1 MHSLGP
7 TSLKRFFYSHYFVTG
22 IRLTVGVLLVVTVGY
37 LLTDALT
44 ASVAALGATYV
55 AFIDRPAPMWLR
67 AKEMFAGA
75 LLGAMGVSLTGY
87 ALANPIVLTITMTGL
102 AFFFSMLVVYGNRG
116 ATIGLACMTLAII
129 TMPSGLTPDKVVGY
143 SLVSVA
149 GALGYIAYSM
159 VSGKLLQL
167 REERQ
172 ALSVALF
179 ATAQYVRARARMYE
193 SGIDIDQG
201 YRSMITA
208 QAQMIAAH
216 QGARDAM
223 LGHMSAKSVHKSR
236 ARLMLWNVMV
246 DMSALVDLV
255 ISTQADYTLLHR
267 KLQQPVALRLMQGA
281 LADMADALEHLM
293 VTVSSRKPRTASEVP
308 DDNLRGLARELQML
322 KDQGLSATEPE
333 AYAIAAH
340 IYQRLTKMQAI
351 VQRMATQPETA
362 ANRQIVVEPLQPT
375 FLERSLSSLMSTQP
389 FRIELFI
396 SNLTLDSSAFRYALR
411 VSLAVALAMV
421 AGMYVP
427 DTGVHGYWITL
438 TVIVIMKPAY
448 SLSQQRNANRL
459 IGTLMGCALVFGLLH
474 ITTNSNILLGVFAV
488 AFMLCFVF
496 FVTSNYRI
504 YSMFVSITVLL
515 ALHAILP
522 HTENLPTERAIDTVI
537 GSLIAL
543 ACSHVL
549 PWWESRSLP
558 GLAANAIKANQRLLQ
573 ATIGV
578 LRQVSPN
585 PEQSP
590 EINWQGARH
599 NMQIAFSNFA
609 QGFARMMAE
618 PTSKQDHVSQYN
630 SLLVLVHVMA
640 AEIVNMLKQA
650 EVYPSATQQIASALE
665 QVGQA
670 LDSKNPESITQPDTQ
685 NLGEPLPDW
694 AYAVRQLRESTR
706 DAIAVWKQLNIALK

>member
-1 MHSLGP
+1 MPP
-7 TSLKRFFYSHYFVTG
+7 TWLHRQASAD
-22 IRLTVGVLLVVTVGY
+22 VVARQG
-37 LLTDALT
+37 
-44 ASVAALGATYV
+44 
-55 AFIDRPAPMWLR
+55 
-67 AKEMFAGA
+67 MFAGA

-179 ATAQYVRARARMYE
+179 ATAQYLRARARMYE
-193 SGIDIDQG
+193 NGVDIDRG
-201 YRSMITA
+201 YRAMITT

-223 LGHMSAKSVHKSR
+223 LGHMSTQSVGKSR

-255 ISTQADYTLLHR
+255 ISTQTDYTLLHQR
-267 KLQQPVALRLMQGA
+267 LQKSPALGFMRGA
-281 LADMADALEHLM
+281 LAGMADELDRLM
-293 VTVSSRKPRTASEVP
+293 VAVGSGKPVLALQAPDNHLHRLASE
-308 DDNLRGLARELQML
+308 LQTL
-322 KDQGLSATEPE
+322 KDSGFALTEPE
-333 AYAIAAH
+333 TYAIAAH
-340 IYQRLTKMQAI
+340 ICQRLTKMQEI
-351 VQRMATQPETA
+351 VQRMASQPETA
-362 ANRQIVVEPLQPT
+362 ISRQTVAKPLQPT
-375 FLERSLSSLMSTQP
+375 FLEQSLSSLMSTQS
-389 FRIELFI
+389 FSLKLFA
-396 SNLTLDSSAFRYALR
+396 SNLTLGSAAFRYALR
-411 VSLAVALAMV
+411 VSLGVALAMV

-427 DTGVHGYWITL
+427 DTGAHGYWIAL

-459 IGTLMGCALVFGLLH
+459 IGTLLGCALVFGLLH

-558 GLAANAIKANQRLLQ
+558 GLAANAIKANQRLLR

-578 LRQVSPN
+578 LRQVSPS

-590 EINWQGARH
+590 EISWQGARH
-599 NMQIAFSNFA
+599 NMQIAFSNFV

-618 PTSKQDHVSQYN
+618 PSSKQVHVSDYN
-630 SLLVLVHVMA
+630 SLVVLVHVMA
-640 AEIVNMLKQA
+640 AELVNTLKQA
-650 EVYPSATQQIASALE
+650 ELNPSASEQIASALE
-665 QVGQA
+665 EIGQA
-670 LDSKNPESITQPDTQ
+670 LDSKNPTLIAQPATRDT
-685 NLGEPLPDW
+685 GEPLPDW

-706 DAIAVWKQLNIALK
+706 EIVATTKAIGI